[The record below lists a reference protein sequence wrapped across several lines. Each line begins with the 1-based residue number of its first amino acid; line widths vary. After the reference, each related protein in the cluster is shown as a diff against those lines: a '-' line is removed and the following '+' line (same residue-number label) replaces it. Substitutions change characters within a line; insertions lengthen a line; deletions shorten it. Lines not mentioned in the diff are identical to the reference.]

1 MKKTWRL
8 VVFLHERNQLKQEK
22 KRHFTVLQ
30 LYWFCTVFPAWI
42 DLCWPLKNKIFM
54 IHLQNFM

>member
-22 KRHFTVLQ
+22 KRKGILQSCNYMIFALYFLHGLNEKNILDTSIVL
-30 LYWFCTVFPAWI
+30 
-42 DLCWPLKNKIFM
+42 M
-54 IHLQNFM
+54 